1 MAHPTTPIRID
12 IVSDVV
18 CPWCIIGY
26 KQLERALQET
36 KTAADIHWHPFELNP
51 QMAQEGENLREHL
64 AAKYGTTPEGSRRAR
79 ARLTELGAEL
89 GFVFDY
95 TDDMRMVNTF
105 RAHQLLKWAEEHGRG
120 HDLQMALFAAFFA
133 ERLDLNDPAVLAR
146 VAALIG
152 LVGVEALAVLTDG
165 RYAEDVRQDEQFQIS
180 RGIEG
185 VPAMI
190 IDEKYL
196 VVGAQGVNN
205 YRSILEKI
213 AGAHAA

>member
-51 QMAQEGENLREHL
+51 RMAQEGENLREHL

-146 VAALIG
+146 VAAGIG
-152 LVGVEALAVLTDG
+152 LDGDEALAILTDG
-165 RYAEDVRQDEQFQIS
+165 RYAEDVRQDEQFWIS

-190 IDEKYL
+190 FDEKYL
-196 VVGAQGVNN
+196 VVGAQGVDN

>member
-51 QMAQEGENLREHL
+51 RMAQEGENLREHL

-120 HDLQMALFAAFFA
+120 HDLLMALFAAFFA

-146 VAALIG
+146 VAARIG
-152 LVGVEALAVLTDG
+152 LDGDEALAILTDG
-165 RYAEDVRQDEQFQIS
+165 RYAEDVRQDEQFWIS

-190 IDEKYL
+190 FDEKYL
-196 VVGAQGVNN
+196 VVGAQGVDN

>member
-51 QMAQEGENLREHL
+51 RMAQEGENLREHL

-146 VAALIG
+146 VAARIG
-152 LVGVEALAVLTDG
+152 LDGDEALAILTDG
-165 RYAEDVRQDEQFQIS
+165 RYAEDVRQDEQFWIS

-190 IDEKYL
+190 FDEKYL
-196 VVGAQGVNN
+196 VVGAQGVDN

-213 AGAHAA
+213 AGA

>member
-51 QMAQEGENLREHL
+51 RMAQEGENLREHL

-146 VAALIG
+146 VAARIG
-152 LVGVEALAVLTDG
+152 LDGDEALAVLTDG
-165 RYAEDVRQDEQFQIS
+165 RYAEDVRQDEQFWLS

-196 VVGAQGVNN
+196 VVGAQGVDN

>member
-51 QMAQEGENLREHL
+51 RMAQEGENLREHL

-152 LVGVEALAVLTDG
+152 LDGDEALAVLTDG

-196 VVGAQGVNN
+196 VVGAQGVDN